1 MKKLTAALCVVLLMI
16 CVFVPGAAAAGP
28 ALGATRAYCIIDA
41 DTGLVLAQQNMNEE
55 LHPAS
60 ITKVMTLG
68 LACEKAQGNWDDIK
82 LTVTHEDVY
91 SLAGTD
97 SSHIALREGEE
108 VPLTDALYATQ
119 MASANDGAN
128 LLAEYVGEGTIADG
142 VAKMNARVEELGLAH
157 THFANP
163 HGISD
168 EDHYTSCYDM
178 AQILR
183 WALEQPGFEQ
193 VFTRNE
199 MYTMEPTNVQPVTR
213 YFSQQDKMRIGSS
226 RYYISSILGSKL
238 GYTNTARY
246 SYACLAEQNGVRL
259 ICVTMQSEL
268 STDKYNDVRTLLDY
282 AFSTFTGY
290 TDLPAQ
296 GITAPLSV
304 VGGGGSLGTV
314 TVSDPGVRLLL
325 ANGLTA
331 DDVEVTLE
339 LPESY
344 VIFITRDDILGYGLP
359 IYHIDRQIKE
369 LNEAF
374 QDEAHIIYVN
384 SQIKNE
390 TKLGRLMHDF
400 SCTNAKD
407 MHNKVLADR
416 VRYFKEDERGV
427 AIMCREMEI
436 MRNQAHEEGVEI
448 GIKKGRM
455 LQLIKQVCAKMQ
467 KFSSAEEIAN
477 DLVEQD
483 VPLIQ
488 KIMDVAPNFG
498 PDYNVDAIYKALN
511 L

>member
-68 LACEKAQGNWDDIK
+68 LACEKAQGNWEDTK
-82 LTVTHEDVY
+82 LTVSHEDVY

-97 SSHIALREGEE
+97 SSHIALLEGEE

-128 LLAEYVGEGTIADG
+128 LLAEYFGGGTIADG
-142 VAKMNARVEELGLAH
+142 VEKMNAKVKELGLAH
-157 THFANP
+157 THFSNP

-199 MYTMEPTNVQPVTR
+199 MYTMDPTNIQPVTR
-213 YFSQQDKMRIGSS
+213 YFSQQDKLRIGSS
-226 RYYISSILGSKL
+226 RYHITSVKGSKL

-290 TDLPAQ
+290 TDLPAR
-296 GITAPLSV
+296 GVTAQLPV
-304 VGGGGSLGTV
+304 MGGGGSLGTV

-325 ANGLTA
+325 ADGLTA
-331 DDVEVTLE
+331 EDVEVALE
-339 LPESY
+339 LPETY
-344 VIFITRDDILGYGLP
+344 LLGTEPEVYAVYTVKGGTKQEKTSVRVEAEVTGLAQLL
-359 IYHIDRQIKE
+359 DG
-369 LNEAF
+369 
-374 QDEAHIIYVN
+374 
-384 SQIKNE
+384 S
-390 TKLGRLMHDF
+390 T
-400 SCTNAKD
+400 
-407 MHNKVLADR
+407 
-416 VRYFKEDERGV
+416 
-427 AIMCREMEI
+427 
-436 MRNQAHEEGVEI
+436 GVELEAAKAVKPKSRVLWLL
-448 GIKKGRM
+448 GISLGSTAAAAAVTIVVVRLLAKRKKRRAGRR
-455 LQLIKQVCAKMQ
+455 
-467 KFSSAEEIAN
+467 
-477 DLVEQD
+477 
-483 VPLIQ
+483 
-488 KIMDVAPNFG
+488 
-498 PDYNVDAIYKALN
+498 
-511 L
+511 

>member
-1 MKKLTAALCVVLLMI
+1 MKKLTAALCAVLL
-16 CVFVPGAAAAGP
+16 VFCMFVTGAAAAGP

-68 LACEKAQGNWDDIK
+68 LACEKAQGNWEDTK
-82 LTVTHEDVY
+82 LTVSHEDVY

-97 SSHIALREGEE
+97 SSHIALLEGEE

-128 LLAEYVGEGTIADG
+128 LLAEYFGGGTIADG
-142 VAKMNARVEELGLAH
+142 VEKMNAKVKELGLAH

-199 MYTMEPTNVQPVTR
+199 MYTMDPTNIQPVTR

-290 TDLPAQ
+290 TDLPAR
-296 GITAPLSV
+296 GVTAQLPV
-304 VGGGGSLGTV
+304 MGGGGSLGTV

-325 ANGLTA
+325 ADGLTA
-331 DDVEVTLE
+331 EDVDVALE
-339 LPESY
+339 LPETY
-344 VIFITRDDILGYGLP
+344 LLGTEPEVYAVYTVKGGTKQEKTSVRVEAEVTGLAQLL
-359 IYHIDRQIKE
+359 DG
-369 LNEAF
+369 
-374 QDEAHIIYVN
+374 
-384 SQIKNE
+384 S
-390 TKLGRLMHDF
+390 T
-400 SCTNAKD
+400 
-407 MHNKVLADR
+407 
-416 VRYFKEDERGV
+416 
-427 AIMCREMEI
+427 
-436 MRNQAHEEGVEI
+436 GVELEAAKAVKPKSRVLWLL
-448 GIKKGRM
+448 GISLGSTAAAAAVTLVVVRLLAKRKKRRAGRR
-455 LQLIKQVCAKMQ
+455 
-467 KFSSAEEIAN
+467 
-477 DLVEQD
+477 
-483 VPLIQ
+483 
-488 KIMDVAPNFG
+488 
-498 PDYNVDAIYKALN
+498 
-511 L
+511 

>member
-1 MKKLTAALCVVLLMI
+1 MKKLTAALCAVLL
-16 CVFVPGAAAAGP
+16 VFCMFVTGAAAAGP

-68 LACEKAQGNWDDIK
+68 LACEKAQGNWEDTK
-82 LTVTHEDVY
+82 LTVSHEDVY

-97 SSHIALREGEE
+97 SSHIALLEGEE

-128 LLAEYVGEGTIADG
+128 LLAEYFGGGTIADG
-142 VAKMNARVEELGLAH
+142 VEKMNAKVKELGLAH
-157 THFANP
+157 THFSNP

-199 MYTMEPTNVQPVTR
+199 MYTMDPTNIQPVTR

-226 RYYISSILGSKL
+226 RYHITSVKGSKL

-290 TDLPAQ
+290 TDLPAR
-296 GITAPLSV
+296 GVTAQLPV
-304 VGGGGSLGTV
+304 MGGGGSLGTV

-325 ANGLTA
+325 ADGLTA
-331 DDVEVTLE
+331 EDVDVALE
-339 LPESY
+339 LPETY
-344 VIFITRDDILGYGLP
+344 LLGTEPEVYAVYTVKGGTKQEKTSVRVEAEVTGLAQLL
-359 IYHIDRQIKE
+359 DG
-369 LNEAF
+369 
-374 QDEAHIIYVN
+374 
-384 SQIKNE
+384 S
-390 TKLGRLMHDF
+390 T
-400 SCTNAKD
+400 
-407 MHNKVLADR
+407 
-416 VRYFKEDERGV
+416 
-427 AIMCREMEI
+427 
-436 MRNQAHEEGVEI
+436 GVELEAAKAVKPKSRVLWLL
-448 GIKKGRM
+448 GISLGSTAAAAAVTLVVVRLLAKRKKRRAGRR
-455 LQLIKQVCAKMQ
+455 
-467 KFSSAEEIAN
+467 
-477 DLVEQD
+477 
-483 VPLIQ
+483 
-488 KIMDVAPNFG
+488 
-498 PDYNVDAIYKALN
+498 
-511 L
+511 

>member
-1 MKKLTAALCVVLLMI
+1 MKKLTAALCAVLLVL
-16 CVFVPGAAAAGP
+16 CVCLPGASAAGP
-28 ALGATRAYCIIDA
+28 ALSATRAYCIVDA

-68 LACEKAQGNWDDIK
+68 LACEKAQGNWDNVK

-108 VPLTDALYATQ
+108 VPLVDALYATQ

-128 LLAEYVGEGTIADG
+128 LLAEYFGGGTIADG
-142 VAKMNARVEELGLAH
+142 VAKMNEQVEELGLAH

-183 WALEQPGFEQ
+183 WALEQPGFED
-193 VFTRNE
+193 VFTRSE
-199 MYTMEPTNVQPVTR
+199 MYTMQPTNVQPVTR

-226 RYYISSILGSKL
+226 RYHISSILGSKI

-290 TDLPAQ
+290 TNLPAQ
-296 GITAPLSV
+296 GVTAQLPV
-304 VGGGGSLGTV
+304 TGGGESLGTV
-314 TVSDPGVRLLL
+314 TVSAPGVRLLL
-325 ANGLTA
+325 ADGLSA
-331 DDVEVTLE
+331 KDVTVSLE
-339 LPESY
+339 LPETY
-344 VIFITRDDILGYGLP
+344 VLGTEPEVYAVYAIRGGTKQESTSVRVKAEISGLT
-359 IYHIDRQIKE
+359 E
-369 LNEAF
+369 LLEASTGTEL
-374 QDEAHIIYVN
+374 EA
-384 SQIKNE
+384 
-390 TKLGRLMHDF
+390 
-400 SCTNAKD
+400 AKA
-407 MHNKVLADR
+407 V
-416 VRYFKEDERGV
+416 
-427 AIMCREMEI
+427 
-436 MRNQAHEEGVEI
+436 QP
-448 GIKKGRM
+448 KGRA
-455 LQLIKQVCAKMQ
+455 LWLLGISLGSTVAAAAVTFFIVRLLAKR
-467 KFSSAEEIAN
+467 KKRRARSASRHG
-477 DLVEQD
+477 
-483 VPLIQ
+483 
-488 KIMDVAPNFG
+488 K
-498 PDYNVDAIYKALN
+498 
-511 L
+511 

>member
-68 LACEKAQGNWDDIK
+68 LACEKAQGNWEDTK
-82 LTVTHEDVY
+82 LTVSHEDVY

-97 SSHIALREGEE
+97 SSHIALLEGEE

-128 LLAEYVGEGTIADG
+128 LLAEYFGGGTIADG
-142 VAKMNARVEELGLAH
+142 VEKMNAKVKELGLAH
-157 THFANP
+157 THFSNP

-199 MYTMEPTNVQPVTR
+199 MYTMDPTNIQPVTR

-226 RYYISSILGSKL
+226 RYHITSVKGSKL

-282 AFSTFTGY
+282 AFSTLTGY
-290 TDLPAQ
+290 TDLPAR
-296 GITAPLSV
+296 GVTAQLPV
-304 VGGGGSLGTV
+304 MGGGGSLGTV

-325 ANGLTA
+325 ADGLTA
-331 DDVEVTLE
+331 EDVDVALE
-339 LPESY
+339 LPETY
-344 VIFITRDDILGYGLP
+344 LLGTEPEVYAVYTVKGG
-359 IYHIDRQIKE
+359 
-369 LNEAF
+369 
-374 QDEAHIIYVN
+374 
-384 SQIKNE
+384 
-390 TKLGRLMHDF
+390 TKQEK
-400 SCTNAKD
+400 T
-407 MHNKVLADR
+407 R
-416 VRYFKEDERGV
+416 VRVEAEVTGLAQLLDGST
-427 AIMCREMEI
+427 
-436 MRNQAHEEGVEI
+436 GVELEAAKAVKPKSRVLWLL
-448 GIKKGRM
+448 GISLGSTAAAAVTLVVVRLLAKRKKRRAGRR
-455 LQLIKQVCAKMQ
+455 
-467 KFSSAEEIAN
+467 
-477 DLVEQD
+477 
-483 VPLIQ
+483 
-488 KIMDVAPNFG
+488 
-498 PDYNVDAIYKALN
+498 
-511 L
+511 

>member
-68 LACEKAQGNWDDIK
+68 LACEKAQGNWEDTK
-82 LTVTHEDVY
+82 LTVSHEDVY

-97 SSHIALREGEE
+97 SSHIALLEGEE

-128 LLAEYVGEGTIADG
+128 LLAEYFGGGTIADG
-142 VAKMNARVEELGLAH
+142 VEKMNAKVKELGLAH
-157 THFANP
+157 THFSNP

-199 MYTMEPTNVQPVTR
+199 MYTMDPTNIQPVTR
-213 YFSQQDKMRIGSS
+213 YFSQQDKLRIGSS
-226 RYYISSILGSKL
+226 RYHITSVKGSKL

-290 TDLPAQ
+290 TDLPAR
-296 GITAPLSV
+296 GVTAQLPV
-304 VGGGGSLGTV
+304 MGGGGSLGTV

-325 ANGLTA
+325 ADGLTA
-331 DDVEVTLE
+331 EDVDVALE
-339 LPESY
+339 LPETY
-344 VIFITRDDILGYGLP
+344 LLGTEPEVYAVYTVKDGTKQEKTSVRVEAEVTGLAQLL
-359 IYHIDRQIKE
+359 DG
-369 LNEAF
+369 
-374 QDEAHIIYVN
+374 
-384 SQIKNE
+384 S
-390 TKLGRLMHDF
+390 T
-400 SCTNAKD
+400 
-407 MHNKVLADR
+407 
-416 VRYFKEDERGV
+416 
-427 AIMCREMEI
+427 
-436 MRNQAHEEGVEI
+436 GVELEAAKAVKPKSRVLWLL
-448 GIKKGRM
+448 GISLGSTAAAAAVTLVVVRLLAKRKKRRAGRR
-455 LQLIKQVCAKMQ
+455 
-467 KFSSAEEIAN
+467 
-477 DLVEQD
+477 
-483 VPLIQ
+483 
-488 KIMDVAPNFG
+488 
-498 PDYNVDAIYKALN
+498 
-511 L
+511 

>member
-1 MKKLTAALCVVLLMI
+1 MKKLTVALCAVLLVFCM
-16 CVFVPGAAAAGP
+16 FVPGAAAAGP

-68 LACEKAQGNWDDIK
+68 LACEKAQGNWEDTK
-82 LTVTHEDVY
+82 LTVSHEDVY

-97 SSHIALREGEE
+97 SSHIALLEGEE

-128 LLAEYVGEGTIADG
+128 LLAEYFGGGTITDG
-142 VAKMNARVEELGLAH
+142 VEKMNAKVKELGLAH
-157 THFANP
+157 THFSNP

-199 MYTMEPTNVQPVTR
+199 MYTMDPTNIQPVTR

-226 RYYISSILGSKL
+226 RYHITSVKGSKL

-290 TDLPAQ
+290 TDLPAR
-296 GITAPLSV
+296 GVTAQLPV
-304 VGGGGSLGTV
+304 MGGGGSLGTV

-325 ANGLTA
+325 ADGLTA
-331 DDVEVTLE
+331 EDVEVALE
-339 LPESY
+339 LPETY
-344 VIFITRDDILGYGLP
+344 LLGTEPEVYAVYTVKGGTKQEKTSVRVEAEVTGLAQLL
-359 IYHIDRQIKE
+359 DG
-369 LNEAF
+369 
-374 QDEAHIIYVN
+374 
-384 SQIKNE
+384 S
-390 TKLGRLMHDF
+390 T
-400 SCTNAKD
+400 
-407 MHNKVLADR
+407 
-416 VRYFKEDERGV
+416 
-427 AIMCREMEI
+427 
-436 MRNQAHEEGVEI
+436 GVELEAAKAVKPKSRVLWLL
-448 GIKKGRM
+448 GISLGSTAAAAAVTLVVVRLLAKRKKRRAGRR
-455 LQLIKQVCAKMQ
+455 
-467 KFSSAEEIAN
+467 
-477 DLVEQD
+477 
-483 VPLIQ
+483 
-488 KIMDVAPNFG
+488 
-498 PDYNVDAIYKALN
+498 
-511 L
+511 

>member
-68 LACEKAQGNWDDIK
+68 LACEKAQGNWKDTK
-82 LTVTHEDVY
+82 LTVSHEDVY

-97 SSHIALREGEE
+97 SSHIALLEGEE

-128 LLAEYVGEGTIADG
+128 LLAEYFGGGTIADG
-142 VAKMNARVEELGLAH
+142 VEKMNAKVKELGLAH
-157 THFANP
+157 THFSNP

-199 MYTMEPTNVQPVTR
+199 MYTMDPTNIQPVTR
-213 YFSQQDKMRIGSS
+213 YFSQQDKLRIGSS
-226 RYYISSILGSKL
+226 RYHITSVKGSKL

-290 TDLPAQ
+290 TDLPAR
-296 GITAPLSV
+296 GVTAQLPV

-325 ANGLTA
+325 ADGLTA
-331 DDVEVTLE
+331 EDVDVALE
-339 LPESY
+339 LPETY
-344 VIFITRDDILGYGLP
+344 LLGTEPEVYAVYTVKGGTKQEKTSVRVEAEMTGLAQLL
-359 IYHIDRQIKE
+359 DG
-369 LNEAF
+369 
-374 QDEAHIIYVN
+374 
-384 SQIKNE
+384 S
-390 TKLGRLMHDF
+390 T
-400 SCTNAKD
+400 
-407 MHNKVLADR
+407 
-416 VRYFKEDERGV
+416 
-427 AIMCREMEI
+427 
-436 MRNQAHEEGVEI
+436 GVELEAAKAVKPKSRVLWLL
-448 GIKKGRM
+448 GISLGSTAAAAAVTLVVVRLLAKRKKRRAGRR
-455 LQLIKQVCAKMQ
+455 
-467 KFSSAEEIAN
+467 
-477 DLVEQD
+477 
-483 VPLIQ
+483 
-488 KIMDVAPNFG
+488 
-498 PDYNVDAIYKALN
+498 
-511 L
+511 

>member
-1 MKKLTAALCVVLLMI
+1 MKKLTAALCAVLLVL
-16 CVFVPGAAAAGP
+16 CVCLPGASAAGP
-28 ALGATRAYCIIDA
+28 ALSATRAYCIVDA

-68 LACEKAQGNWDDIK
+68 LACEKAQGNWDGVK

-108 VPLTDALYATQ
+108 VPLVDALYATQ

-128 LLAEYVGEGTIADG
+128 LLAEYFGGGTIEGG
-142 VAKMNARVEELGLAH
+142 VAKMNEQVEELGLAH

-183 WALEQPGFEQ
+183 WALEQPGFED
-193 VFTRNE
+193 VFTRSE
-199 MYTMEPTNVQPVTR
+199 MYTMQPTNVQPVTR

-226 RYYISSILGSKL
+226 RYHISSILGSKI

-290 TDLPAQ
+290 TNLPAQ
-296 GITAPLSV
+296 GVTAQLPV
-304 VGGGGSLGTV
+304 TGGGESLGTV
-314 TVSDPGVRLLL
+314 TVSDPGVKLLL
-325 ANGLTA
+325 ADGLSA
-331 DDVEVTLE
+331 KDVTVSLE
-339 LPESY
+339 LPETY
-344 VIFITRDDILGYGLP
+344 VLGTEPEVYAVYTIRGGTKQESTSVRVKAEISGLT
-359 IYHIDRQIKE
+359 E
-369 LNEAF
+369 LLEASTGTEL
-374 QDEAHIIYVN
+374 EA
-384 SQIKNE
+384 
-390 TKLGRLMHDF
+390 
-400 SCTNAKD
+400 AKA
-407 MHNKVLADR
+407 V
-416 VRYFKEDERGV
+416 
-427 AIMCREMEI
+427 
-436 MRNQAHEEGVEI
+436 QP
-448 GIKKGRM
+448 KGRA
-455 LQLIKQVCAKMQ
+455 LWLLGISLGSTVAAAAVTFFIVRLLAKR
-467 KFSSAEEIAN
+467 KKRRARSASRHG
-477 DLVEQD
+477 
-483 VPLIQ
+483 
-488 KIMDVAPNFG
+488 K
-498 PDYNVDAIYKALN
+498 
-511 L
+511 

>member
-1 MKKLTAALCVVLLMI
+1 MKKLTAALCAALLVFCM
-16 CVFVPGAAAAGP
+16 FVPGAAAAGP

-68 LACEKAQGNWDDIK
+68 LACEKAQGNWENTK
-82 LTVTHEDVY
+82 LTVSHEDVY

-97 SSHIALREGEE
+97 SSHIALLEGEE

-128 LLAEYVGEGTIADG
+128 LLAEYFGGGTIADG
-142 VAKMNARVEELGLAH
+142 VEKMNAKVKELGLAH
-157 THFANP
+157 THFSNP

-199 MYTMEPTNVQPVTR
+199 MYTMDPTNIQPVTR
-213 YFSQQDKMRIGSS
+213 YFSQQDKLRIGSS
-226 RYYISSILGSKL
+226 RYHITSVKGSKL

-290 TDLPAQ
+290 TDLPAR
-296 GITAPLSV
+296 GVTAQLPV
-304 VGGGGSLGTV
+304 MGGGGSLGTV

-325 ANGLTA
+325 ADGLTA
-331 DDVEVTLE
+331 EDVDVALE
-339 LPESY
+339 LPETY
-344 VIFITRDDILGYGLP
+344 LLGTEPEVYAVYTVKDGTKQEKTSVRVEAEVTGLAQLL
-359 IYHIDRQIKE
+359 DG
-369 LNEAF
+369 
-374 QDEAHIIYVN
+374 
-384 SQIKNE
+384 S
-390 TKLGRLMHDF
+390 T
-400 SCTNAKD
+400 
-407 MHNKVLADR
+407 
-416 VRYFKEDERGV
+416 
-427 AIMCREMEI
+427 
-436 MRNQAHEEGVEI
+436 GVELEAAKAVKPKSRVLWLL
-448 GIKKGRM
+448 GISLGSTAAAAAVTLVVVRLLAKRKKRRAGRR
-455 LQLIKQVCAKMQ
+455 
-467 KFSSAEEIAN
+467 
-477 DLVEQD
+477 
-483 VPLIQ
+483 
-488 KIMDVAPNFG
+488 
-498 PDYNVDAIYKALN
+498 
-511 L
+511 